1 MRQDVVDT
9 TAVEPAIAP
18 PLDRRLVTGRRA
30 LAAAATLAFALGLA
44 ACGSDSKDDATPT
57 TLDATSATTAAGAS
71 TTEAGGSGGG
81 GGGGGG
87 GRRRLKPVIDS
98 FDTPEDIDCHN
109 GNLQN
114 FTASWTTSDATR
126 VTISIDGAGIY
137 DEYPADGDTSL
148 PFNCSTSHTFLL
160 TAYSSDGA
168 STTPLGDPAAPERP
182 GQHDHHHGSG
192 HHHHDLT

>member
-9 TAVEPAIAP
+9 TAVDPTIAP
-18 PLDRRLVTGRRA
+18 PLERRLITGRRA
-30 LAAAATLAFALGLA
+30 LAAAATLALALGVA
-44 ACGSDSKDDATPT
+44 ACGSDSKDDASPT

-87 GRRRLKPVIDS
+87 GGVKPVIDS

-114 FTASWTTSDATR
+114 FTASWTTSNATR

-137 DEYPADGDTSL
+137 AEYPADGDTSL

-168 STTPLGDPAAPERP
+168 SATRSVTLQPRNAQGSTTTTTAAV
-182 GQHDHHHGSG
+182 
-192 HHHHDLT
+192 TTTTT